1 MNRHALRVL
10 AVVVA
15 ALIIALVAMEAG
27 ERNGGSTGGELLPG
41 MKERINDIDNV
52 TVTYPGGGEVATIR
66 RQDGG
71 WVLEERNAYAADVA
85 ALRKLLLAMA
95 DATILEQ
102 KTSDPERYERLGV
115 QDPEAEG
122 SEGIRVVASGS
133 GYSAGLIIGNS
144 AGPNSR
150 YARRDGEAASWL
162 VNADPAP
169 PATLAAWLQRE
180 LFDVDANRVRSAE
193 IAHADGETVR
203 IAKESQDDA
212 GFAVLDI
219 PAGRELSY
227 PTVANSIGGALND
240 LQLEDVRPAEGG
252 EAVFTTTFETFDGLT
267 VVARGYEVEDGYWMS
282 FEASAPAPPAPDED
296 EGADSGEDEQPE
308 ASTAARPAD
317 PDSDAAHINERVAD
331 WQFRI
336 PDYKA
341 DQFSRR
347 WSDLLK
353 SDD

>member
-27 ERNGGSTGGELLPG
+27 ERNGGSMGGELLPG
-41 MKERINDIDNV
+41 MKGRINDIDNV

-66 RQDGG
+66 RQDGA
-71 WVLEERNAYAADVA
+71 WVLEERNAYAVDVA

-95 DATILEQ
+95 DATVLEP

-122 SEGIRVVASGS
+122 SAGIRVVASGS
-133 GYSAGLIIGNS
+133 GYSAGLVIGNS

-150 YARRDGEAASWL
+150 YVRRDGEAASWL

-169 PATLAAWLQRE
+169 PATLAAWLDRD

-193 IAHADGETVR
+193 IVHADGEIVR
-203 IAKESQDDA
+203 IAKENQDDP

-240 LQLEDVRPAEGG
+240 LQIEDVRRSEAGD
-252 EAVFTTTFETFDGLT
+252 AVFTTTFETFDGLV
-267 VVARGYEVEDGYWMS
+267 VVARGYGVEDGYWMS
-282 FEASAPAPPAPDED
+282 FEASAPARPTPDGDDGANSSED
-296 EGADSGEDEQPE
+296 ELPE
-308 ASTAARPAD
+308 ASTPVRTIG
-317 PDSDAAHINERVAD
+317 PDSDAAGIVERVAG

-336 PDYKA
+336 PDYKS
-341 DQFSRR
+341 DLFSRR

-353 SDD
+353 SGD